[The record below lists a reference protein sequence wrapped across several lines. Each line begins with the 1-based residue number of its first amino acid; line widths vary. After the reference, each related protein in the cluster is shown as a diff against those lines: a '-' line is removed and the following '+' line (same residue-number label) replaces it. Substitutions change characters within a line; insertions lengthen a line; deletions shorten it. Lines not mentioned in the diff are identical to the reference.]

1 MSGSLTAKQIRFI
14 EEYLVD
20 LNATQAATRAGYSA
34 KTAYSAGQR
43 LLKHVEVA
51 EAISAARKAQAER
64 TEVSADAV
72 IAELAKLGFANMAD
86 YMKAGPNGDPYL
98 DFSKLTRDQAAALI
112 EVTVDDYIDGRG
124 EDSRAVR
131 RVKFKLADKR
141 AALVELGRHF
151 GIFQPDRAEITFRN
165 VEPEDLTDDEIDRR
179 LAAIGARRAA
189 IRARRGGRE
198 ASGNEA
204 STPTGS
210 AEPSRLV
217 H

>member
-1 MSGSLTAKQIRFI
+1 MALMGLKRVRFCA
-14 EEYLVD
+14 EYLID
-20 LNATQAATRAGYSA
+20 LNATQAAIRAGYSV
-34 KTAYSAGQR
+34 KTAYSQGQR
-43 LLKHVEVA
+43 LLKNAEVA
-51 EAISAARKAQAER
+51 AALAEAQKAQMARTEISAD
-64 TEVSADAV
+64 SV

-86 YMKAGPNGDPYL
+86 YMKPGPDGDPHL

-112 EVTVDDYIDGRG
+112 EVTVDDYVDGRG
-124 EDSRAVR
+124 EEARTVR
-131 RVKFKLADKR
+131 RIKFKLADKR

-179 LAAIGARRAA
+179 LAAISARRAA

-198 ASGNEA
+198 APGDQA
-204 STPTGS
+204 PTPTGS
-210 AEPSRLV
+210 PESSRLV